1 MKQAKQSLAAKPL
14 YSVFA
19 LGTIIV
25 SFITALACN
34 SNSSSKLAI
43 AEQGSTKVKNN
54 VALSQADPDP
64 GINLNCIYDHLQ
76 NPPESFHY
84 LYKKDGS
91 SPVHQEA
98 DITPQSIDG
107 FRVRPDGSPQPLHG
121 TRSDP
126 QSWQGAIAGLT
137 AISGMSSTVA
147 IINHNS
153 AMRREPDGGQLN
165 GYGTIHYS
173 IDTARFNATE
183 RQMLLNPTDS
193 EKGDAWVSPEGCPVK
208 LTLDSELHRKDGSFI
223 DKIRYEEAMVK
234 KP

>member
-1 MKQAKQSLAAKPL
+1 MKQAKHSLGAKPL

-34 SNSSSKLAI
+34 SNSSSKMVI
-43 AEQGSTKVKNN
+43 AEQGSTKVKNSA
-54 VALSQADPDP
+54 ALSQADPDP

-98 DITPQSIDG
+98 EVTPQSLDG

-126 QSWQGAIAGLT
+126 QSWQGAIAVLT
-137 AISGMSSTVA
+137 AISGMTSTVT

-153 AMRREPDGGQLN
+153 AIRREPDAGQLN
-165 GYGTIHYS
+165 GYDTIHYS
-173 IDTARFNATE
+173 IDTARFNATAGL
-183 RQMLLNPTDS
+183 MLLDPSDS

-223 DKIRYEEAMVK
+223 DKIHYEEAMVK